1 MVSTILVTKY
11 HCFRISQASHETPES
26 DTNWLHSSSFLV
38 SSVSGAYI
46 TYDLATQFKLHLTD
60 NFKSVKK
67 KDIYLI
73 LDILEGILKMKIH
86 RFDDLTTYTVLNF
99 GAP

>member
-1 MVSTILVTKY
+1 MVTKY

-46 TYDLATQFKLHLTD
+46 TYDLATQFNLHLTD

>member
-1 MVSTILVTKY
+1 MFEKKILVVSTILVTKY

-26 DTNWLHSSSFLV
+26 HTNWLHSSSFLV

-46 TYDLATQFKLHLTD
+46 TYDLATQFNLYLTD

-67 KDIYLI
+67 KDIYFVFRHI
-73 LDILEGILKMKIH
+73 GGNTE
-86 RFDDLTTYTVLNF
+86 NENS
-99 GAP
+99 